1 MLRRLLLVLLQ
12 ELEQVPVPLLVQEQ
26 VLLPEL
32 EQVLPL
38 LLVQAF
44 SFQLDYLLLVSSL
57 SSSPDTPQGVLS
69 PESRVIFFTTR
80 LFAFAP

>member
-12 ELEQVPVPLLVQEQ
+12 ELEQVQVPLLVLEQ

-38 LLVQAF
+38 LLVQE
-44 SFQLDYLLLVSSL
+44 LRPDLLLQL
-57 SSSPDTPQGVLS
+57 HM
-69 PESRVIFFTTR
+69 
-80 LFAFAP
+80 

>member
-1 MLRRLLLVLLQ
+1 LLRRLLLVLLQ

-38 LLVQAF
+38 LLVQE
-44 SFQLDYLLLVSSL
+44 LRPDLLLQL
-57 SSSPDTPQGVLS
+57 HM
-69 PESRVIFFTTR
+69 
-80 LFAFAP
+80 